1 VLKKYTREELS
12 GKLDVPYLR
21 VYDLISHK
29 FIDKIRTSNGNAI
42 LGNFGS
48 DIAVKNLKNY
58 LD

>member
-1 VLKKYTREELS
+1 LIKKYTREALS

-21 VYDLISHK
+21 VYELISRK
-29 FIDKIRTSNGNAI
+29 FIDKIRTSNGNAV
-42 LGNFGS
+42 LGSFGS